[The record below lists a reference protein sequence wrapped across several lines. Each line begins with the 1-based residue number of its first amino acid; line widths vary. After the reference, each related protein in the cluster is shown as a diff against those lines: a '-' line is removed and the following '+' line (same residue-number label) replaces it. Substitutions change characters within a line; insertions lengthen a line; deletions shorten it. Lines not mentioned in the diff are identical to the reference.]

1 VEEKK
6 QEPLKEK
13 TLRRKNIPSGSLGNT
28 RFNAKNTFRA
38 AFMDILI
45 KADILYGV

>member
-13 TLRRKNIPSGSLGNT
+13 TLRRKKIPSGSLGNT
-28 RFNAKNTFRA
+28 TSMDNTFRA